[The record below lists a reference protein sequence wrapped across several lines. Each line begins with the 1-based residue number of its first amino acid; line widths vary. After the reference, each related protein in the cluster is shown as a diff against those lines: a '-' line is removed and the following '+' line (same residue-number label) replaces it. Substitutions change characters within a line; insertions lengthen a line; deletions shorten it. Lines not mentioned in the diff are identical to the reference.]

1 MTATYTAG
9 FEHRTA
15 YVKFM
20 YNETAEVPQ
29 FVYEEEEPT
38 NAFVSDQDQRGFKFV
53 SVSSNGIMIV
63 TFCWSSLS
71 MSIMY
76 PLVNYIQFSSYQHFH
91 VVTNGPGVKVI
102 DGGHSKSNTSGPYP
116 IQRDACTGWSGDESV
131 LSKAGLLKIS
141 AQAYKLPLK
150 TSCVFQL

>member
-15 YVKFM
+15 HVKFM

-71 MSIMY
+71 IYVYNLSSCELYSIFF
-76 PLVNYIQFSSYQHFH
+76 LSAFSC
-91 VVTNGPGVKVI
+91 GDK
-102 DGGHSKSNTSGPYP
+102 
-116 IQRDACTGWSGDESV
+116 WSGS
-131 LSKAGLLKIS
+131 
-141 AQAYKLPLK
+141 
-150 TSCVFQL
+150 